1 MEQFFFRTGCS
12 IFTHQQRLTLHGQ
25 TNVILARINVIQKYS
40 LAPYAV
46 LHSNF
51 VDEYNN
57 VDYFKYG
64 VYVIK
69 KSQIVLVA

>member
-1 MEQFFFRTGCS
+1 MEQFFFRTS
-12 IFTHQQRLTLHGQ
+12 VPFLPHQQRLTLHGQ
-25 TNVILARINVIQKYS
+25 TNVILARINVIQKYN
-40 LAPYAV
+40 LAPYAM

-51 VDEYNN
+51 VDEHNN